1 MVTKC
6 SRTVETYEVPT
17 AMLEKVITRRVI
29 FPRLPLALLERAP
42 KGLRLEAICEAL
54 GVTRTEARRPLTT
67 LAEGGRVHKVGHRW
81 RVKAAR

>member
-29 FPRLPLALLERAP
+29 FPRLPLVLIERAP
-42 KGLRLEAICEAL
+42 KGLRL
-54 GVTRTEARRPLTT
+54 PLTT